1 MEEVPDNIHMQPV
14 QQTLMN
20 ELIPDVNINSMVLMT
35 LLSESD
41 EPELMQ
47 VKSAAVKGNHAG
59 KASVSGA
66 KESEQWPEDWLC

>member
-1 MEEVPDNIHMQPV
+1 MQPV

-47 VKSAAVKGNHAG
+47 VKSA
-59 KASVSGA
+59 
-66 KESEQWPEDWLC
+66 